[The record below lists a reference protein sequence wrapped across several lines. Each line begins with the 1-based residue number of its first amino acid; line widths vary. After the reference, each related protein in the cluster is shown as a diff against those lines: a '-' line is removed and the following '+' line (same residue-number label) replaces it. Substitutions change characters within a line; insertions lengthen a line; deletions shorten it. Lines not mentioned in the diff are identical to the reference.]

1 MGETMKNAN
10 FFLTSNYL
18 LENDKIDNKE
28 INELFHTYLNKID
41 ISLVSQ
47 TIRNIKSS
55 ELTAR
60 KTKFIT
66 RKNELNTENTIKNI
80 VPQFYDTEPIKNE
93 DEDKDEIKMLD
104 DKISYIDDEI
114 SYIDDEISYID
125 DEISYIAYIS
135 KNKID
140 EEKRDLQKIYI
151 FGILPIEM
159 MPSSYIPLNYKNH
172 SRNLNR
178 ITKDDS
184 FTDVDYNK
192 VILSYNT
199 KTEEDIGEQLKKILI
214 YFNSDDSLHKMFNLN
229 IFGIYIIFIWSFVI
243 IMFMCIL
250 YYYYSEINYIFAFIV
265 ILYLF
270 IAIIWKMIYTIQN

>member
-1 MGETMKNAN
+1 MKNAN

-114 SYIDDEISYID
+114 SYI
-125 DEISYIAYIS
+125 AYIS

-199 KTEEDIGEQLKKILI
+199 KTEEDIGGQLKKILI